1 MKLHAIFLAY
11 FMQGVILAITVY
23 SIVIGDY
30 SVAISGVVA
39 LFLTMIPAIVK
50 RQWHITIPWFVTF
63 LIALTLFFHV
73 AGYFFGWYLTF
84 YPYYD
89 KIAHLTASITI
100 ALLGFLMVLILHRYG
115 DMKCSRTMT
124 IFYIIIFTLALGAI
138 WEIIEYFLDFF
149 LHTGLQH
156 GNDDTMIDLITD
168 LLGGIV
174 VAFLGG
180 YYLKRRDEAEIVD
193 AMIVPGQEANIPVIS
208 ARKLNK

>member
-11 FMQGVILAITVY
+11 IMQGVILAITVY

-30 SVAISGVVA
+30 PVTISGIVA

-73 AGYFFGWYLTF
+73 AGYVFEWYLIF

-89 KIAHLTASITI
+89 KIAHFVASITI

-115 DMKCSRTMT
+115 DMKCSRGMT
-124 IFYIIIFTLALGAI
+124 IFYIVIFTLALGAI

-156 GNDDTMIDLITD
+156 GNDDTMIDLVID
-168 LLGGIV
+168 LLGGIL
-174 VAFLGG
+174 VAVLGG
-180 YYLKRRDEAEIVD
+180 NYLKRRDQAEIVD
-193 AMIVPGQEANIPVIS
+193 AMIVPGQEANIPGIS
-208 ARKLNK
+208 SRKPNK